1 MNALVDRLNNS
12 FVEPFAAN
20 EFMRNALW
28 ASILVAL
35 VCAVSSTYVV
45 LRGLAFVGD
54 ALAHGVIPGIAVA
67 LLAGVSGVVGAAVSA
82 AVMMGGVTLI
92 TRRSRLSGDTAIG
105 LLFVGMLALGV
116 IVTSRSESFVGD
128 ITRILFGELLG
139 VSSRDLW
146 WQVTALVVVGAVAR
160 ISHRPF
166 VLMSLDEGLARTSG
180 YSTSLFHGLL
190 LAMVALTVVASFRTV
205 GTLLVLGMLIA
216 PAASGALLAR
226 RVSTMMAIAAGY
238 GVGAGYLGLL
248 ASYHFDLASGAS
260 IVLTAVVLFA
270 ITAVVKALASRR
282 DDDEIPH
289 QHVHVHTH

>member
-1 MNALVDRLNNS
+1 MNTMLEVFVD
-12 FVEPFAAN
+12 PFTAN
-20 EFMRNALW
+20 AFMRNALW

-35 VCAVSSTYVV
+35 VCAVSGTYVV
-45 LRGLAFVGD
+45 LRGLAFIGD
-54 ALAHGVIPGIAVA
+54 ALAHGVIPGIAIA

-139 VSSRDLW
+139 VTTRDLW
-146 WQVTALVVVGAVAR
+146 WQAAAFAVVGLLAR
-160 ISHRPF
+160 VSHRPF

-180 YSTSLFHGLL
+180 FSTSLFHGLL
-190 LAMVALTVVASFRTV
+190 LAIVGLTVVASFRTV

-248 ASYHFDLASGAS
+248 ASYHFDLASGGS
-260 IVLTAVVLFA
+260 IVFVAVVLFGV
-270 ITAVVKALASRR
+270 TATAKSVVRR
-282 DDDEIPH
+282 RGTDEIPH

>member
-1 MNALVDRLNNS
+1 MNTMLEVFVD
-12 FVEPFAAN
+12 PFTAN
-20 EFMRNALW
+20 AFMRNALW

-35 VCAVSSTYVV
+35 VCAVSGTYVV
-45 LRGLAFVGD
+45 LRGLAFIGD
-54 ALAHGVIPGIAVA
+54 ALAHGVIPGIAIA

-82 AVMMGGVTLI
+82 AVMMGGVTVI

-139 VSSRDLW
+139 VTTRDLW
-146 WQVTALVVVGAVAR
+146 WQAAAFAVVGLLAR
-160 ISHRPF
+160 VSHRPF

-180 YSTSLFHGLL
+180 FSTSLFHGLL
-190 LAMVALTVVASFRTV
+190 LAIVGLTVVASFRTV

-248 ASYHFDLASGAS
+248 ASYHFDLASGGS
-260 IVLTAVVLFA
+260 IVFVAVVLFGV
-270 ITAVVKALASRR
+270 TATAKSVVRR
-282 DDDEIPH
+282 RGTDEIPH

>member
-1 MNALVDRLNNS
+1 MNTMLEVFVD
-12 FVEPFAAN
+12 PFTAN
-20 EFMRNALW
+20 AFMRNALW

-35 VCAVSSTYVV
+35 VCAVSGTYVV
-45 LRGLAFVGD
+45 LRGLAFIGD
-54 ALAHGVIPGIAVA
+54 ALAHGVIPGIAIA

-139 VSSRDLW
+139 VTTRDLW
-146 WQVTALVVVGAVAR
+146 WQAAAFAVVGLLAR
-160 ISHRPF
+160 VSHRPF

-180 YSTSLFHGLL
+180 FSTSLFHGLL
-190 LAMVALTVVASFRTV
+190 LAIVGLTVVASFRTV

-248 ASYHFDLASGAS
+248 ASYHFDLASGGS
-260 IVLTAVVLFA
+260 IVFVAVVLFGV
-270 ITAVVKALASRR
+270 TATAKSVVRR
-282 DDDEIPH
+282 RVTDEIPH

>member
-1 MNALVDRLNNS
+1 MSALTDW
-12 FVEPFAAN
+12 FIEPFSAN
-20 EFMRNALW
+20 EFMRNALF
-28 ASILVAL
+28 ASVLVAL
-35 VCAVSSTYVV
+35 VCAVSGTYVV

-54 ALAHGVIPGIAVA
+54 ALAHGVIPGIAIA

-82 AVMMGGVTLI
+82 VVMMGGVTLI

-116 IVTSRSESFVGD
+116 IITSRSESFVGD

-139 VSSRDLW
+139 VSTSALW
-146 WQVTALVVVGAVAR
+146 WQVAALLIVGAVAR
-160 ISHRPF
+160 IAHRPF
-166 VLMSLDEGLARTSG
+166 VLMSLDEGLTRTSG

-226 RVSTMMAIAAGY
+226 RVSTMMAIAAAY
-238 GVGAGYLGLL
+238 GIASGYLGLL

-260 IVLTAVVLFA
+260 IVFVAVVLFA
-270 ITAVVKALASRR
+270 LTAAVKSLASRR

-289 QHVHVHTH
+289 QHVHVHAH

>member
-1 MNALVDRLNNS
+1 MNTMLEVFVD
-12 FVEPFAAN
+12 PFTAN
-20 EFMRNALW
+20 AFMRNALW

-35 VCAVSSTYVV
+35 VCAVSGTYVV
-45 LRGLAFVGD
+45 LRGLAFIGD
-54 ALAHGVIPGIAVA
+54 ALAHGVIPGIAIA

-82 AVMMGGVTLI
+82 AVMMGGVTVI

-139 VSSRDLW
+139 VTTRDLW
-146 WQVTALVVVGAVAR
+146 WQAAAFAVVGLLAR
-160 ISHRPF
+160 VSHRPF

-180 YSTSLFHGLL
+180 FSTSLFHGLL
-190 LAMVALTVVASFRTV
+190 LAIVGLTVVASFRTV

-248 ASYHFDLASGAS
+248 ASYHFDLASGGS
-260 IVLTAVVLFA
+260 IVFVAVVLFGV
-270 ITAVVKALASRR
+270 TATAKSVVRR
-282 DDDEIPH
+282 RVTDEIPH

>member
-1 MNALVDRLNNS
+1 MNALINW
-12 FVEPFAAN
+12 FVNPFTAN
-20 EFMRNALW
+20 VFMRNALW

-35 VCAVSSTYVV
+35 VCAVSGTYVV
-45 LRGLAFVGD
+45 LRGLAFIGD
-54 ALAHGVIPGIAVA
+54 ALAHGVIPGIAIA

-139 VSSRDLW
+139 VTTRDLW
-146 WQVTALVVVGAVAR
+146 WQAAAFAVVGLVAR
-160 ISHRPF
+160 VSHRPF

-180 YSTSLFHGLL
+180 FSPSLFHGLL
-190 LAMVALTVVASFRTV
+190 LAIVGLTVVASFRTV

-226 RVSTMMAIAAGY
+226 RVSTMMALAAAYGIA
-238 GVGAGYLGLL
+238 AGYLGLL
-248 ASYHFDLASGAS
+248 ASYHFDLASGSS
-260 IVLTAVVLFA
+260 IVFVAVVLFGV
-270 ITAVVKALASRR
+270 TAAARSVVRR
-282 DDDEIPH
+282 RGTDEIPH